1 MGKKGKYSVWDWVV
15 TGLLVIFYTVGFI
28 GFEMPRTH
36 SLFVKLTPLALLLSI
51 VVLIRYHEGKACKKT
66 WLFLAFVFAGGFL
79 IEVAGVNTGLIFG
92 HYNYGEGLSIKLFD
106 TPLMIGVNWA
116 LMVYLS
122 AAVVASLRQNY
133 AVQVLLPS
141 AIMVAYDVIMEQVA
155 PKMDMWSWKGET
167 IPLQNFLLWA
177 AIAVIFHSVR
187 YFISLEAKNRMAL
200 PVLMI
205 QSVFFLLIWII

>member
-1 MGKKGKYSVWDWVV
+1 MEKKGKYSVWDWVV

-51 VVLIRYHEGKACKKT
+51 VVLIRYHEGKACRKT

-167 IPLQNFLLWA
+167 IPLQNYLLWA
-177 AIAVIFHSVR
+177 TIAVVFHAVR
-187 YFISLEAKNRMAL
+187 YFIRLEVKNRMAL
-200 PVLMI
+200 PILII
-205 QSVFFLLIWII
+205 QSIFFLLIWLI

>member
-1 MGKKGKYSVWDWVV
+1 MEKSGKYSIRDWVV
-15 TGLLVIFYTVGFI
+15 IGALVIFYTVGFI

-36 SLFVKLTPLALLLSI
+36 SLFVKLTPLALMLS
-51 VVLIRYHEGKACKKT
+51 VLVLIKYDKGEACRKM
-66 WLFLAFVFAGGFL
+66 LLYLAFVFAGGFF
-79 IEVAGVNTGLIFG
+79 IEVVGVNTGLIFG

-106 TPLMIGVNWA
+106 TPLMIGLNWA

-122 AAVVASLRQNY
+122 AAVVWSFRRNFLF
-133 AVQVLLPS
+133 QVLLSS

>member
-15 TGLLVIFYTVGFI
+15 TGALVIFYTVGFI

-51 VVLIRYHEGKACKKT
+51 VVLIRYHEGKACRKT

-167 IPLQNFLLWA
+167 IPLQNYLLWA
-177 AIAVIFHSVR
+177 TIAVVFHAVR
-187 YFISLEAKNRMAL
+187 YFIRLEVKNRMAL
-200 PVLMI
+200 PILII
-205 QSVFFLLIWII
+205 QSIFFLLIWLI